1 MAGFGDSMPLTNMFR
16 TDGWVKTSQG
26 PAVPGAQIF
35 VCLQPANIAS
45 LPPTP
50 LANIFSDV
58 NGLVPIT
65 QPIISDGFGHY
76 NFYAAAGVYT
86 VIIGLAG
93 IVQQVYPDQS
103 IGGASGTQGGGTAL
117 VLQVNGVPASSQL
130 LQNLIGV
137 GGVTVVDQGNGT
149 IAINTPAA
157 LTLRTNG
164 VPNAVQNL
172 LNLTGAGGVA
182 LADQGNGTVSITV
195 PPSGL
200 VLGSVQWVPAFQ
212 TSTVSWIA
220 TGDTTSG
227 ADSGATPTYILPTA
241 SANAVFTLSGTRHY
255 IGNTM
260 IYGGRPATFSTVAT
274 FTRGTDTF
282 SVAALGLFH
291 DLGWAAGAPFTITTT
306 PCAAFHIPAAATT
319 WFAVTGD
326 GASVTDV
333 DTGVSFT
340 SRHVLKIAYTP
351 TAVVFTIDGAIVAT
365 NTTTLP
371 TTSSLAM
378 TEVNNRGLGA
388 SVPVL
393 SVEYLN
399 CNFATV

>member
-1 MAGFGDSMPLTNMFR
+1 MPLTNQFR
-16 TDGWVKTSQG
+16 YDTWVKTAQG
-26 PAVPGAQIF
+26 PAIPGAQVW
-35 VCLQPANIAS
+35 VCFQPTNVAS

-58 NGLVPIT
+58 NGLVPIQ
-65 QPIISDGFGHY
+65 QPAISDGFGHVD
-76 NFYAAAGVYT
+76 FYAPAGVYT
-86 VIIGLAG
+86 VIIALAG
-93 IVQQVYPDQS
+93 VVQTILTDQS

-117 VLQVNGVPASSQL
+117 VLQVNGAPASSQL
-130 LQNLIGV
+130 LQNLTGLGSVSVTDQGAGTISISVTPTVLKTNGIPNV
-137 GGVTVVDQGNGT
+137 NQNLQNLTGSGGVVVVDQGNGT
-149 IAINTPAA
+149 VTITAPPTGLTP
-157 LTLRTNG
+157 
-164 VPNAVQNL
+164 
-172 LNLTGAGGVA
+172 
-182 LADQGNGTVSITV
+182 
-195 PPSGL
+195 
-200 VLGSVQWVPAFQ
+200 GSVQWVPAFQ

-227 ADSGATPTYILPTA
+227 ADSGATPTYIPPT
-241 SANAVFTLSGTRHY
+241 SSSNAVFTLSGTRHY

-260 IYGGRPATFSTVAT
+260 IYGGRPANFSTVAT

-291 DLGWAAGAPFTITTT
+291 DLGWAAGSPFTITTT
-306 PCAAFHIPAAATT
+306 ACAAFHIPAGATT
-319 WFAVTGD
+319 WYAITGD

-333 DTGVSFT
+333 DTGISFT
-340 SRHVLKIAYTP
+340 SRHVMVITYTP
-351 TAVVFTIDGAIVAT
+351 TSVVFSIDGAIVAT
-365 NTTTLP
+365 NTTTIP